1 METLASRLSWAMK
14 MKGLNINSLATLVGI
29 TRPAMAKIVEGQT
42 LEPKKIFEIASSL
55 GVPIE
60 WLKTG
65 EGNLPDFANLP
76 ANSTACET
84 KLEEESGIRLE
95 VLDVFA
101 SAGNGAFVGDLA
113 ELTHAVE
120 FDPTYFMQVF
130 QRTNSQGLAIINV
143 TGDSMEPTICS
154 GDLLF
159 VDTNK
164 PMYQG
169 DGIYVFSYGEMLY
182 VKRLQLAGEKL
193 LVISDNKFYQP
204 WEVTKENEGKLTIHG
219 KVEFSQMKVKKLG

>member
-1 METLASRLSWAMK
+1 MSDLSTRLNELLKAKKLSKNAFSK
-14 MKGLNINSLATLVGI
+14 MVGVSQPAISDIINGK
-29 TRPAMAKIVEGQT
+29 TRSPKNIVE
-42 LEPKKIFEIASSL
+42 IAAAL
-55 GVPIE
+55 GVDVN

-65 EGNLPDFANLP
+65 EGNPPDFANLP

-84 KLEEESGIRLE
+84 ETEEESSIRLE

-130 QRTNSQGLAIINV
+130 QRANSQGLAIINV

>member
-1 METLASRLSWAMK
+1 MTTLSQRLKAVLQASKTSQSELAARINITQGAIGKIIRGETL
-14 MKGLNINSLATLVGI
+14 N
-29 TRPAMAKIVEGQT
+29 
-42 LEPKKIFEIASSL
+42 PKYILEIADAL
-55 GVPIE
+55 GVSVE

-65 EGNLPDFANLP
+65 KGDAPDFANL
-76 ANSTACET
+76 AEKSTAYSEHQD
-84 KLEEESGIRLE
+84 SNIRLE

-113 ELTHAVE
+113 ELTHAIE
-120 FDPTYFMQVF
+120 FEPSYFAQLF
-130 QRTNSQGLAIINV
+130 QRSNSQGLAIINV

-169 DGIYVFSYGEMLY
+169 DGIYVFSYNDMLY
-182 VKRLQLAGEKL
+182 VKRLQLAGDKL
-193 LVISDNKFYQP
+193 LVISDNQFYHP
-204 WEVTKENEGKLTIHG
+204 WEITKENEGKLTIHG
-219 KVEFSQMKVKKLG
+219 KVEFSQMKIKKLG